1 MEVGLKTEETMVE
14 EGEQEPIPKAISIS
28 HTFFSE
34 TNFEILQ

>member
-14 EGEQEPIPKAISIS
+14 EGEQEPSTKAISIS